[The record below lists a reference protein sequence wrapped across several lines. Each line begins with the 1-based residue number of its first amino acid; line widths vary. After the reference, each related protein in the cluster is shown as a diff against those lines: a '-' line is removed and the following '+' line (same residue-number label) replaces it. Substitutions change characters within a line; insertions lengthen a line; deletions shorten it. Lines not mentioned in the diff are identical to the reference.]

1 MSHEVSIEHL
11 MRFFDCDLSESE
23 RWTVARRVTLS
34 ERLHDQLIFLE
45 AVRSGFQDPHFPLS
59 PSGSSGAL
67 PADRP
72 R

>member
-45 AVRSGFQDPHFPLS
+45 ALRSSFQDPDSPLS
-59 PSGSSGAL
+59 PPDGSSGAPTRGPL
-67 PADRP
+67 
-72 R
+72 